1 MAENSFQQTGIAAQ
15 DGIPEKRIE
24 WTWHHLL
31 PGAALAIY
39 LFTPILIWQLGLP
52 DALKDS
58 ADLLV
63 IAMIALSIAHMFTA
77 DHIPGYFLV
86 ILMLT
91 ITGVIV
97 ASFEGQAL
105 LVTVWGWWMMFRFP
119 MVGLFA
125 YLLPNWP
132 KRLAAKIPQWLLYL
146 LALQVAVQFLLYLS
160 GVRDFDNLAGTFGRK
175 GVGAYILFIVIV
187 IAVALG
193 KWLVKGEWK
202 MLVLTLALSS
212 FASALGEMKF
222 FIIAAPMLAGITLG
236 IHLLRGG
243 QIRKLIV
250 YIIFFLFASAAFI
263 YGYDRFIVQNLGRP
277 PLEEFLNEDRRQ
289 RYLENVRG
297 AGGEQYR
304 LGRNTEAEYGW
315 QLIQRDTATLFFG
328 YGLGTRQNSPQL
340 GIVGVGLEESLYG
353 DLVGRTLLVMMY
365 EMGLTGLLV
374 MLAFVVFS
382 AVILYRA
389 ASRSPDDDLDVLR
402 YGVILFTMLWPF
414 LIWYKSVWLRVEPM
428 LIYWLLWG
436 YIMHFSIGP
445 YYEKTRLRLLSRSEM
460 RIRERLQ

>member
-1 MAENSFQQTGIAAQ
+1 MTEKIIQHAAVSPHEDVQ
-15 DGIPEKRIE
+15 KESIK
-24 WTWHHLL
+24 WSWHHLL
-31 PGAALAIY
+31 TGAAITIY
-39 LFTPILIWQLGLP
+39 LFTPIVIWQLGLP
-52 DALKDS
+52 AAVKDS

-63 IAMIALSIAHMFTA
+63 LAMLALSLAHMITT
-77 DHIPGYFLV
+77 DHFPGYFLV
-86 ILMLT
+86 ILALT
-91 ITGVIV
+91 ITGAIV
-97 ASFEGQAL
+97 ATFEGQAFL
-105 LVTVWGWWMMFRFP
+105 ATVWGWWMMFRFP

-125 YLLPNWP
+125 YLLPNWS
-132 KRLAAKIPQWLLYL
+132 RQLAAKIPKWLLYI
-146 LALQVAVQFLLYLS
+146 LALQVVVQILLYLS

-187 IAVALG
+187 LAIALG
-193 KWLVKGEWK
+193 RWLVKGDWK
-202 MLVLTLALSS
+202 MLALTLALSA

-222 FIIAAPMLAGITLG
+222 FIIAAPMLAGITLA

-243 QIRKLIV
+243 QIRRLIV
-250 YIIFFLFASAAFI
+250 YIIFFLFASAAFV

-277 PLEEFLNEDRRQ
+277 PLEEFLNEDRRE

-297 AGGEQYR
+297 EGDIYR

-315 QLIQRDTATLFFG
+315 QLIQRDTATLLFG

-340 GIVGVGLEESLYG
+340 GIVGVGLEDSIYG

-365 EMGLTGLLV
+365 EMGLTGLLAF
-374 MLAFVVFS
+374 LAFVVFS

-389 ASRSPDDDLDVLR
+389 AADDPDDDLNVIR
-402 YGVILFTMLWPF
+402 YGVMIFTLIWPF

-445 YYEKTRLRLLSRSEM
+445 YYVESRIGPAKKTEAQIAPRA
-460 RIRERLQ
+460 